1 MSRLKMLQIIQKPL
15 RPLKASANFSINY
28 TFETPDRTQ
37 CQNRSKRTILDSP
50 QREPIMYLHGVFN
63 SFDHIWVL
71 RSAEPLNGSISTREV
86 RRLFRT
92 NWAVSLTHTQ
102 SIRSVQAGWWWGRW
116 WRLGNSIRVIIRS
129 ITSSSRSLSH
139 RSWRSGK
146 QLLPFSTVKCEL

>member
-1 MSRLKMLQIIQKPL
+1 MSRLKMLQIIHKPL

-28 TFETPDRTQ
+28 TFETPNTASESLEAHNSRLSTARANNVPTRGFQ
-37 CQNRSKRTILDSP
+37 LVRSYLGFALGWATKRFNLDAK
-50 QREPIMYLHGVFN
+50 Y
-63 SFDHIWVL
+63 
-71 RSAEPLNGSISTREV
+71 EV

-116 WRLGNSIRVIIRS
+116 RRLGNSIRVIIRS
-129 ITSSSRSLSH
+129 ITSSSRSLSL
-139 RSWRSGK
+139 RSRKSGK